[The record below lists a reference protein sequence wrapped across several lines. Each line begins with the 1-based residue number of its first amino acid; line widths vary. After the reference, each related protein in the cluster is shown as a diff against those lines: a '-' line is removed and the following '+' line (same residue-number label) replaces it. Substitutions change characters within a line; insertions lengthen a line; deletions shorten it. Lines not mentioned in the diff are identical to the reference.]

1 MFFFTIDLFSIIN
14 RLKEKNRLDK
24 ERIDKQSEKI

>member
-1 MFFFTIDLFSIIN
+1 MFFFTIDLFSIID